1 MAYPRSLPVH
11 EDQLLWLTLSV
22 ATRGLFMFVLLHR
35 RVVSATLS
43 FIVFLVLILAVLPLF
58 HSVWALECQKQTLFF
73 NNEKDE
79 TIHAEADLFSDTSPL
94 AWGTEVCPVNT
105 HKRWLTT
112 WVNVRLDDGATGWIN
127 NNDLITLSDF
137 HESALR
143 RHAAH
148 MEALNIML
156 KEITNMESLMQ
167 SLQIAVPAPDL
178 NTFLSLG
185 LATPITKLA
194 ESEGSAQAT
203 PVPKPTVTPRPTLT
217 LQPTA
222 TPRPTRTPLPTATPR
237 PTRTPRPTATPKPVD
252 PCASADITLYRT
264 VMLEHLGTGAQ
275 ASSAL
280 GDQFTKMSE
289 NPILIFNDEWIVE
302 TSVWLATLRILH
314 EEVEGMT
321 VPPRMRTGHHH
332 MLEATNSLDRSTY
345 ELATGIDNVDGDA
358 LERGINLVLD
368 AASSFEAANAAWQIA
383 CD

>member
-1 MAYPRSLPVH
+1 MHV
-11 EDQLLWLTLSV
+11 Q
-22 ATRGLFMFVLLHR
+22 VLR
-35 RVVSATLS
+35 RAVSATFSL
-43 FIVFLVLILAVLPLF
+43 IVFLVLILAVLPLF
-58 HSVWALECQKQTLFF
+58 HSVWALKCQKQTLFY

-79 TIHAEADLFSDTSPL
+79 TIYAEADLFADKSPL

-105 HKRWLTT
+105 RKRWLTT

-127 NNDLITLSDF
+127 NNDLITLSVF
-137 HESALR
+137 HESAR
-143 RHAAH
+143 SRHAAH

-167 SLQIAVPAPDL
+167 SLEIAVPAPDL

-185 LATPITKLA
+185 LATPNTNQA
-194 ESEGSAQAT
+194 ESEESAQAT
-203 PVPKPTVTPRPTLT
+203 PVPESTVTPRPTLT
-217 LQPTA
+217 LQRTA
-222 TPRPTRTPLPTATPR
+222 TPRPTPTLQRTATPR
-237 PTRTPRPTATPKPVD
+237 PTRTPRPTATLRPTRTPRPTATPKPAD
-252 PCASADITLYRT
+252 PCASVDITLYRT
-264 VMLEHLGTGAQ
+264 VMLEHLDTGVQ
-275 ASSAL
+275 ASSGL

-314 EEVEGMT
+314 EEVEAMT
-321 VPPRMRTGHHH
+321 VPPRMRAGHHH
-332 MLEATNSLDRSTY
+332 MLEATSSLDRSTY